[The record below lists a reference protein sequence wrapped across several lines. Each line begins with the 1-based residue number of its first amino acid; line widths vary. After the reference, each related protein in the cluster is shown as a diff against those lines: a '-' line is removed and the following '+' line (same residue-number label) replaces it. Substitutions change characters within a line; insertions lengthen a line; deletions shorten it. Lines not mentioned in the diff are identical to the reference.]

1 MREPEAG
8 ELRTR
13 AVVRIRNDTPK
24 GSANLESNF
33 EPVAKRWCKIEPLGT
48 ATYTGS
54 VQTGTTI
61 THRIYCRFVRDL
73 DTRHELVAGGR
84 VFRVKRATGMR
95 GRQVWSVIEVEE
107 LQAVNAPAGGGRGQ
121 LRFD

>member
-1 MREPEAG
+1 MRAPEAG

-13 AVVRIRNDTPK
+13 AIFRIRNDTTN
-24 GSANLESNF
+24 GAGLEANFAE
-33 EPVAKRWCKIEPLGT
+33 VAKRWAKIEPLGT
-48 ATYTGS
+48 ATYTGA

-73 DTRHELVAGGR
+73 DTRHEIVAGGR
-84 VFRVKRATGMR
+84 VFRVKRASGVG
-95 GRQVWSVIEVEE
+95 GRHIWSVIEVEE

>member
-24 GSANLESNF
+24 GSASLESNF

-73 DTRHELVAGGR
+73 DTRHELVADGR

-107 LQAVNAPAGGGRGQ
+107 LQAVNAAAGGGRGQ
-121 LRFD
+121 LRFN

>member
-13 AVVRIRNDTPK
+13 AVVRIRSDTPS
-24 GSANLESNF
+24 GAGLASNF
-33 EPVAKRWCKIEPLGT
+33 EAVAKRWCKIEPLGT

-54 VQTGTTI
+54 VQTGSTI

-73 DTRHELVAGGR
+73 DTRHEVVAGGR
-84 VFRVKRATGMR
+84 VFRVKRATGMG
-95 GRQVWSVIEVEE
+95 GRHIWSVIEVEE
-107 LQAVNAPAGGGRGQ
+107 LQAANAPAGGGRGQ
-121 LRFD
+121 LRFN

>member
-1 MREPEAG
+1 VREPEAG

-13 AVVRIRNDTPK
+13 AVVRIRNDKPK
-24 GSANLESNF
+24 GPAGLEPTF

-61 THRIYCRFVRDL
+61 THRVYCRFVRDL

-107 LQAVNAPAGGGRGQ
+107 LQAVDTPAGGGRGQ
-121 LRFD
+121 LSFD

>member
-13 AVVRIRNDTPK
+13 AVVRIRNDTPS
-24 GSANLESNF
+24 GSGLNSHF
-33 EPVAKRWCKIEPLGT
+33 EVVAKRWCKIEPLGT

-107 LQAVNAPAGGGRGQ
+107 LQAANAPAGGGRGQ